1 MKKIAIQGIKGCF
14 HHVSLIKFF
23 WENSYDIVECKS
35 FNQLTKT
42 VTSKEANLG
51 IIAIENSI
59 IGSLLYNYIFLSNH
73 NFRIKGS
80 IVLYIEHHL
89 LIFFGKDFNEILS
102 HPIALQQCDD
112 FISEYTHLRPI
123 EYGDTALSSLYIS
136 KNMLKKK
143 ASIAS
148 KLAAKEYNLKIINKN
163 IQSISTNFTKFFVIE
178 PLQKKNKKNW
188 DKSSLFFS
196 FKLKNKTENNLFII
210 LNTIANKK
218 IIITRIVSI
227 INRYDEYIFYI
238 DIILNDYMDYEYF
251 KSRIK
256 KKSYTFSTIGE
267 YINFILL

>member
-23 WENSYDIVECKS
+23 WENDYEIVECKS

-42 VTSKEANLG
+42 VTNKEANLG
-51 IIAIENSI
+51 ILAIENSI
-59 IGSLLYNYIFLSNH
+59 IGSLLYNYIFLKNH
-73 NFRIKGS
+73 NFKILNS

-89 LIFFGKDFNEILS
+89 MIFWGKDFNEILS

-148 KLAAKEYNLKIINKN
+148 KLAAKEYDLKIINKN
-163 IQSISTNFTKFFVIE
+163 IQSISNNFTKFIIIE
-178 PLQKKNKKNW
+178 PLQRKIKKNW
-188 DKSSLFFS
+188 DKSSLLFS
-196 FKLKNKTENNLFII
+196 LKIKTYNKLLRI
-210 LNTIANKK
+210 LSTIAYKK
-218 IIITRIVSI
+218 IIITKIVSFFEK
-227 INRYDEYIFYI
+227 YGEYLFII
-238 DIILNDYMDYEYF
+238 DIILDKNMDYEYL
-251 KSRIK
+251 KTDIK
-256 KKSYTFSTIGE
+256 NISYTFSIIGE